1 MFSIELTKILE
12 ILARVSI
19 IYIGCFTLI
28 RLSGRREMSELGPM
42 DLLTMLLLS
51 EVVSPALTGGDETVT
66 GGLIAASA
74 LIGLGVLT
82 SWLSVRSKRMD
93 ELLQGS
99 AKLLIRD
106 GKVNAAIMRSERIT
120 DQDLRAALHQR
131 GLMNVKDVARAY
143 VEADGEITI
152 VKREDLDSSRER
164 FHAHAS

>member
-1 MFSIELTKILE
+1 MFAIELTKILE
-12 ILARVSI
+12 ILARVAI
-19 IYIGCFTLI
+19 IYVGCFTLL

-66 GGLIAASA
+66 GGLIAAGA
-74 LIGLGVLT
+74 LISLGILT

-93 ELLQGS
+93 ELLQGT

-106 GKVNAAIMRSERIT
+106 GKVNAHLMRSERIT
-120 DQDLRAALHQR
+120 DADLRASLHEA
-131 GLMNVKDVARAY
+131 GLLNVGDVARAF
-143 VEADGEITI
+143 VEADGKITI
-152 VKREDLDSSRER
+152 VKKKDLESSRER